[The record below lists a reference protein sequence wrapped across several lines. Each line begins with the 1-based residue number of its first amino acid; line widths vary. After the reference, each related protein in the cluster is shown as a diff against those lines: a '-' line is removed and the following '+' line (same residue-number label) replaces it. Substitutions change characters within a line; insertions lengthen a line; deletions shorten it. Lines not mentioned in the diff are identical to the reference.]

1 MRQNEQLCSTPFSV
15 AAIIPP
21 PIKIVIDKT
30 EFLLSHTLNDFDYD
44 LPEELIAQ
52 KPATPRDHSRLLIYN
67 RLYQKITDDYFYN
80 IGQYLPKKTSLVVN
94 NSKVEKCRLLFDSGK
109 IEIFVTKVLDDKRV
123 EAMVRPGK
131 KFKPGKKMDL
141 TDHLS
146 VKTITVTEDGLRI
159 LQLSHSLDDERFEP
173 YKYTPFPPYIK
184 RDESLADRYQTVF
197 AKDKG
202 SKAAPTAGLH
212 FTPEL
217 LQKLRDQGIEKKEVT
232 LHVGL
237 GTFAPVKTEKIES
250 HIMHSE
256 WYRITKEQA
265 EALNQSKSLT
275 AVGTTSVRVLE
286 SAQKKGDTFTAGS
299 GETDI
304 FITPGYTFTSVDHLI
319 TNFHLPKSTLLML
332 VSAFTSLEEVKR
344 IYKHAIE
351 EKYRFYSFG
360 DAMLIL

>member
-1 MRQNEQLCSTPFSV
+1 MSL
-15 AAIIPP
+15 
-21 PIKIVIDKT
+21 
-30 EFLLSHTLNDFDYD
+30 TLDDFNYD

-67 RLYQKITDDYFYN
+67 RITQNITDDYFYN
-80 IGQYLPKKTSLVVN
+80 IGEYLPDETSLVVN
-94 NSKVEKCRLLFDSGK
+94 NSKVEKCRLLFHDGK
-109 IEIFVTKVLDDKRV
+109 TEIFVTKAMDDKTV

-131 KFKPGKKMDL
+131 KFKPGKKIKL
-141 TDHLS
+141 TGRLFAEI
-146 VKTITVTEDGLRI
+146 KEITDDGLRI
-159 LQLSHSLDDERFEP
+159 MQLSHSLDDPVFDS
-173 YKYTPFPPYIK
+173 YKYTPFPPYIE
-184 RDESLADRYQTVF
+184 RDESLANRYQTIF

-217 LQKLRDQGIEKKEVT
+217 LEKLEKEGIQKKEVT
-232 LHVGL
+232 LHVSL
-237 GTFAPVKTEKIES
+237 GTFAPVKTENIED

-256 WYRITKEQA
+256 WYRISKRQA
-265 EALNQSKSLT
+265 EALNQSKSIT

-286 SAQKKGDTFTAGS
+286 SAPKEGGNFKACSGD
-299 GETDI
+299 TDI
-304 FITPGYTFTSVDHLI
+304 FITPGYEFKSVDHLI

-332 VSAFTSLEEVKR
+332 VSAFASLEEVKR
-344 IYKHAIE
+344 MYNHAVK